1 MSQAPDGDDQMRQG
15 LDPGIAV
22 FLILDDLQTAN
33 KASKTKPKLGLKIWH
48 FDLQTTYRQTNND
61 SMSTNQLQLLYDNK

>member
-22 FLILDDLQTAN
+22 FLILDDLQTGN
-33 KASKTKPKLGLKIWH
+33 KASKTNLKP
-48 FDLQTTYRQTNND
+48 
-61 SMSTNQLQLLYDNK
+61 

>member
-33 KASKTKPKLGLKIWH
+33 KASKTKLNLKRPQD
-48 FDLQTTYRQTNND
+48 FDLQTTYSQTNND